1 MEAAN
6 KKLIQAE
13 KLASI
18 GRISASIAHEIRNP
32 LTSANLNIQKVMQGE
47 NLEEVQKEHL
57 DLSREGIVQIEKFI
71 KELLNFTRVSELNRE
86 SFSVQEIMEES
97 IKMISDSLEGK
108 RIKLSEYY
116 EKDLPCVYVDGDKL
130 RQVILNLLGNARDA
144 VKEGGEIGIF
154 AYLSK
159 EEGRTMVSI
168 EVIDNGCG
176 IPERDIENI
185 FEPFF
190 TNKASGI
197 GLGLANAKKIV
208 EQHQGSIRVKE
219 SEQQGAC
226 FEITLPAEDE
236 K

>member
-1 MEAAN
+1 
-6 KKLIQAE
+6 LIQTE

-32 LTSANLNIQKVMQGE
+32 LTSANLNIQKVLQSE
-47 NLEEVQKEHL
+47 NLEDVQKEHL
-57 DLSREGIVQIEKFI
+57 NLSREGIVQIEKFI
-71 KELLNFTRVSELNRE
+71 KELLNFTRVSELNKER
-86 SFSVQEIMEES
+86 FSVREITEES
-97 IKMISDSLEGK
+97 LKMISDSLQEK
-108 RIKLSEYY
+108 KIKLSEYY
-116 EKDLPCVYVDGDKL
+116 EKDLPSVYADGDKL
-130 RQVILNLLGNARDA
+130 RQVILNLLGNSRDA

-154 AYLSK
+154 AYLSQAPGK
-159 EEGRTMVSI
+159 KSVTI

-176 IPERDIENI
+176 IPEMDRENI

-190 TNKASGI
+190 TNKSSGI

-219 SEQQGAC
+219 TEKQGTC
-226 FEITLPAEDE
+226 FEITLPVEEE